1 MSYLISAGENSKT
14 KFSSRGFL
22 CRVNTS
28 ACGPFQGSTYMYE
41 KILEDAFQLEE
52 GNEFW
57 HFLMFLTKPGVVAGV
72 LLTMW
77 LVSVSIYLSIV
88 FNPLVNLR
96 FSALI
101 TSRSTKKKYIH
112 SVNLEFL
119 NILEQTVNF
128 SVIANF

>member
-1 MSYLISAGENSKT
+1 
-14 KFSSRGFL
+14 
-22 CRVNTS
+22 
-28 ACGPFQGSTYMYE
+28 MYE

-88 FNPLVNLR
+88 FNLLVNLR

-101 TSRSTKKKYIH
+101 TADKKKKIYSQCKPGVPKH
-112 SVNLEFL
+112 FR
-119 NILEQTVNF
+119 TDC
-128 SVIANF
+128 

>member
-1 MSYLISAGENSKT
+1 
-14 KFSSRGFL
+14 
-22 CRVNTS
+22 
-28 ACGPFQGSTYMYE
+28 MYE

-77 LVSVSIYLSIV
+77 LVSVSMHLSIV

-96 FSALI
+96 FFALI
-101 TSRSTKKKYIH
+101 TSRSKKKIYSQCKPEVPKH
-112 SVNLEFL
+112 FR
-119 NILEQTVNF
+119 TDC
-128 SVIANF
+128 